1 VLFFRLERPFV
12 IRFGFTSLCGG
23 EGEGAEEEDGGS
35 LSEGGGLF
43 GRDGGGLFGRAGAG
57 LEGGAFVGGP
67 DRAAITRRYQHR

>member
-23 EGEGAEEEDGGS
+23 EGEGSEEEDGGS
-35 LSEGGGLF
+35 L

-67 DRAAITRRYQHR
+67 